1 MPPPTPV
8 LLLVS
13 LATLL
18 LPGAA
23 VAVAAG
29 LRLSLALAAA
39 PLVTY
44 GLATATGTVATVL
57 PVSWQPWLLAV
68 EAAALAGLLLAV
80 RRGRRRAPR
89 PGGWP
94 PARDLVVA
102 SGVLAGAVLSAAVL
116 LAGFG
121 DLGRPNQDWDY
132 TFHAN
137 ATRFTAD
144 TGQVAPAA
152 LRAVN
157 DWESSSFFYPD
168 ALHAVAAVVRDLTG
182 APVFAVLN
190 SGTLLIAGTAG
201 LGLAVLLRDL
211 GAPTAATAT
220 APLLLAG
227 AAGFPYDLVA
237 RGPVLPYAAGL
248 ALLPAFLALV
258 RELTVRP
265 DPGLTLLTGL
275 GGAALFGLQPS
286 TALAAGLVAVPM
298 LVQQWATRR
307 WRPPVLPLLAAA
319 ALAGLLAAPVVLGS
333 VRTSTGGND
342 SDWPAVT
349 TPGGAVLQ
357 ALTFDEVTRRPQLVL
372 AVLVL
377 AGLLVVRS
385 ARYVW
390 WCAAAALVPLGLFV
404 LAASSESALAAALT
418 RPWWNDR
425 WRLTAWLVLCLVP
438 LAAHGLA
445 ASSGALARVAGRLR
459 RPTAARPARPELAAA
474 AVLTVVVVASGGLYA
489 GPNSHRVSGA
499 YQSDR
504 YLDADET
511 AAMAWLA
518 DRVGP
523 GERVMNDAGDGSAYM
538 AAVAGLRPVFGHQV
552 NAETVGPVQALLRD
566 RFSCLDSDRDV
577 RHAIG
582 TLGIRYVFVSEGYVR
597 RNRERAEGLTG
608 LADSPSVA
616 LEHARGAVRIYR
628 VQLGELSADPRP
640 ACRAGQ
646 SPP

>member
-13 LATLL
+13 LATLF

-29 LRLSLALAAA
+29 LRLPLALAAA

-57 PVSWQPWLLAV
+57 PVPWRPWLLAL

-80 RRGRRRAPR
+80 RRGRRREPR
-89 PGGWP
+89 PAGWL

-102 SGVLAGAVLSAAVL
+102 GGVLAGAGVSAAVL

-137 ATRFTAD
+137 ATRFIAD

-157 DWESSSFFYPD
+157 DWESSSFFYPN
-168 ALHAVAAVVRDLTG
+168 AMHAVAAVVRDLTG

-190 SGTLLIAGTAG
+190 TGTLLIAGTAG

-220 APLLLAG
+220 APLLLAA

-258 RELTVRP
+258 RELAARP
-265 DPGLTLLTGL
+265 GPALALVTGL
-275 GGAALFGLQPS
+275 AGAALFGLQPS
-286 TALAAGLVAVPM
+286 SALAAGLVAVPV
-298 LVQQWATRR
+298 LVQQCGPRR
-307 WRPPVLPLLAAA
+307 RRPPLLPLLGAA

-357 ALTFDEVTRRPQLVL
+357 ALTFDEVSRRPQLVL
-372 AVLVL
+372 AALVL
-377 AGLLVVRS
+377 AGLLALRS
-385 ARYVW
+385 ARYLW
-390 WCAAAALVPLGLFV
+390 WCAAAALVPLGLYV

-425 WRLTAWLVLCLVP
+425 WRFTAWLVLCLVP

-445 ASSGALARVAGRLR
+445 ASSRALAGVVARVPR
-459 RPTAARPARPELAAA
+459 ARIPPWVATA
-474 AVLTVVVVASGGLYA
+474 AVLTAVVVFSGGLYA
-489 GPNSHRVSGA
+489 GPNSSRVAGA
-499 YQSDR
+499 HQSDR
-504 YLDADET
+504 HLDGDET

-518 DRVGP
+518 DRVEP
-523 GERVMNDAGDGSAYM
+523 GEWVMNDAGDGSAYM

-552 NAETVGPVQALLRD
+552 NAETVGPVQALLRE

-577 RHAIG
+577 RQAIG

-597 RNRERAEGLTG
+597 RNGERAEGLTG

-628 VQLGELSADPRP
+628 VQLGELRADPLP
-640 ACRAGQ
+640 FCAAGQ